1 MSDGLCETPQ
11 VFLSW
16 IFIFF
21 PPRFLNFSCVP
32 SRLVT
37 WLKSGFNTSK
47 GMLTDGLHF
56 GERELSHEKQ
66 LKKNVEPS
74 PKGREAERTVLKE
87 EVSVPFKVWSWDPWE
102 KLQGVSS
109 GLCSFFIQT
118 VLSKCC
124 PVSLRSLGGRGK
136 QQA

>member
-1 MSDGLCETPQ
+1 M
-11 VFLSW
+11 
-16 IFIFF
+16 
-21 PPRFLNFSCVP
+21 
-32 SRLVT
+32 
-37 WLKSGFNTSK
+37 
-47 GMLTDGLHF
+47 
-56 GERELSHEKQ
+56 SHEKQ
-66 LKKNVEPS
+66 LEKNVEPS

-124 PVSLRSLGGRGK
+124 PGELTLIGGEGQTTGIKSRL
-136 QQA
+136 QRLL